1 VSLSSFY
8 SEIKTLLNPEVIP
21 RECLLKLLRTIKN
34 VAPTEELRPLLTE
47 NGIVEVLV
55 KLLEERKTDKT
66 TVFFFLS

>member
-1 VSLSSFY
+1 MSLSSFY
-8 SEIKTLLNPEVIP
+8 SEIKTLLNPEVIS